1 MSADDQDGG
10 QRGGQRRP
18 VNYAHLFPLGDEPDY
33 EPPADKSIERLAA
46 VRGVDPAE
54 LTLDLLSENEGR
66 NFLYM
71 PILNYAEGNLDAC
84 GEMLAHPDTLFGLGD
99 GGAHVGLISDAS
111 FPTYF
116 LSHWARDR
124 SHGQMPVGRVVERLT
139 KNNARA
145 VGLFD
150 RGIVA
155 EGMKADLNVI
165 DFDRVR
171 CEPPVMAYDLPA
183 GGKRLT
189 QRARGYCATVVAG
202 QVTYRDGEPTG
213 ALPGRLLRG
222 GRDTGPA
229 AGAQSGR

>member
-1 MSADDQDGG
+1 MSADDAAERSG
-10 QRGGQRRP
+10 RRRP
-18 VNYAHLFPLGDEPDY
+18 INYAHLYPLGDVPDY
-33 EPPADKSIERLAA
+33 EPPAENSIESLASS
-46 VRGVDPAE
+46 RGIDPAE
-54 LTLDLLSENEGR
+54 LTIDLLSENDGR

-71 PILNYAEGNLDAC
+71 PILNYAEGNLNAC

-116 LSHWARDR
+116 LSHWGRDR
-124 SHGQMPVGRVVERLT
+124 SHGRMPVGRVIERLT

-150 RGIVA
+150 RGVVA
-155 EGMKADLNVI
+155 KGMKADLNVI

-171 CEPPVMAYDLPA
+171 CDPPVMAYDLPA

-189 QRARGYCATVVAG
+189 QRARGYCATVVSG
-202 QVTYRDGEPTG
+202 QVTYRQGEPTG

-222 GRDTGPA
+222 GRDTGPQR
-229 AGAQSGR
+229 GG